1 MTRGKRAELAAHG
14 FSQRKQPGGLIHRLT
29 YRRTNH
35 NLLVRGYKEGTT
47 TTPFDMAVRN
57 NIDRFQLVIDV
68 IHYVPSGVA
77 GKIRPVLPRR
87 GPTALTGVNAVS
99 QRVFI
104 GSRLAGR
111 SQRPAVER

>member
-57 NIDRFQLVIDV
+57 NIDRFQLVVDV
-68 IHYVPSGVA
+68 IHYVPSGPA
-77 GKIRPVLPRR
+77 GKITPVLPRR
-87 GPTALTGVNAVS
+87 GPTAAY
-99 QRVFI
+99 
-104 GSRLAGR
+104 R
-111 SQRPAVER
+111 SELW